1 MVDILKRALR
11 MTSVGRQQTVLD
23 FQRDVGRPDEADNHL
38 IELPFAAGAQA
49 IVTHN
54 IRDVGRGDF
63 PRPARNVTRQL
74 VARECRS
81 RGRRFARPDWFTPL
95 GLYCGWG

>member
-11 MTSVGRQQTVLD
+11 MTSVGRQRTVLD

-54 IRDVGRGDF
+54 IRDVGRGEL
-63 PRPARNVTRQL
+63 RWQTLEVLTPAQFLERY
-74 VARECRS
+74 
-81 RGRRFARPDWFTPL
+81 P
-95 GLYCGWG
+95 